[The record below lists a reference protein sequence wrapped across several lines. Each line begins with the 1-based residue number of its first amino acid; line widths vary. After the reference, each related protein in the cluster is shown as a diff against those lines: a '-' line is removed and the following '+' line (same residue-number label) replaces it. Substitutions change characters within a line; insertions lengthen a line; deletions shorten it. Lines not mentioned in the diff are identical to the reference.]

1 MEAEEEAGMEFKLK
15 MVADRR
21 KSLRRAT
28 VVGVCAAMSLLLI
41 LSAAGQ
47 QTGPIH
53 PPPPPPT
60 PLQQPTSPKDNPQS
74 QGTQTSASTPGPT
87 SGNGGASGH
96 SGSTAALAPPPMPI
110 PELIQKFATRE
121 DALREARGNYTYTQ
135 KITVKDYGPGG
146 EEGGQFQQTSD
157 IVFTPEGKRYE
168 KVTFAPQGSLQFLI
182 MTAEDFKDIEDIQP
196 FVLTTEELSKYNI
209 TYVKH
214 EALDELTCYL
224 FDVSPKQVEKNKA
237 YFEGRIWVEDQGF
250 NIVKSYGRA
259 MHGIKVKKNEDTQL
273 FPRFETLRENIT
285 ADLWF
290 PTYTHADDILHFK
303 AGDVRIVQTIRYTNY
318 KYFGSTIKISPT
330 KPQDHEELREPP
342 KP

>member
-1 MEAEEEAGMEFKLK
+1 MELK
-15 MVADRR
+15 MKTLADRE
-21 KSLRRAT
+21 KMFRRAA
-28 VVGVCAAMSLLLI
+28 VVGLCAAMSLILI
-41 LSAAGQ
+41 LGAAGQ
-47 QTGPIH
+47 QTGPLH

-60 PLQQPTSPKDNPQS
+60 PLQQPTTPKDNPQG

-87 SGNGGASGH
+87 SGNTGAGNPSGH
-96 SGSTAALAPPPMPI
+96 AGNAATLGPPPMPI

-135 KITVKDYGPGG
+135 KVLVKDYGPGG

-168 KVTFAPQGSLQFLI
+168 KVTFAPQGSLEFI
-182 MTAEDFKDIEDIQP
+182 MMTEEDFKDIEDIQP
-196 FVLTTEELSKYNI
+196 FVLTTEELPKYNV
-209 TYVKH
+209 TYIKH
-214 EALDELTCYL
+214 EPVDELNCYV
-224 FDVSPKQVEKNKA
+224 FDVSPKQVEKNKS
-237 YFEGRIWVEDQGF
+237 YFEGRIWVEDRGF

-259 MHGIKVKKNEDTQL
+259 MHGIKAKKGGDGQL

-303 AGDVRIVQTIRYTNY
+303 TGDIRIVETIRYSNY
-318 KYFGSTIKISPT
+318 KYFGSTIKITPT
-330 KPQDHEELREPP
+330 KTDHEELREPP